1 MFQGGKENLKV
12 KQANFLM
19 WGEAL
24 RVKLIT
30 VYSKVSS
37 MQSELLSVVNWK
49 LREQYVD
56 SYESVYDRV
65 MMDVESFH
73 TPKKSNSLL
82 IPADRV
88 SQVYQ

>member
-37 MQSELLSVVNWK
+37 MQFELLSIVNWK

-56 SYESVYDRV
+56 SFANVYDRV

-73 TPKKSNSLL
+73 TPKKGNSLL